1 MKTSMAKPAVMA
13 AEKTRW
19 LALGAAV
26 GPVLFTLSWFVLGF
40 LSPGYTLWGTKIAPY
55 SPLSQPV
62 SELGLGPT
70 GPLMNTAFVVGGL
83 LLLVGVT
90 GALQSTRQV
99 GAVARRTCSALLA
112 LSPLGVILDEI
123 AHHRIVAGRRNPKE
137 LWPKQ
142 QFASH
147 R

>member
-1 MKTSMAKPAVMA
+1 MAKPALMA

-62 SELGLGPT
+62 SGLGLGPT
-70 GPLMNTAFVVGGL
+70 GPLMNTAFVVSGL

-90 GALQSTRQV
+90 GALQSIRQV
-99 GAVARRTCSALLA
+99 GAVARAEPAQRCSR
-112 LSPLGVILDEI
+112 SRP
-123 AHHRIVAGRRNPKE
+123 
-137 LWPKQ
+137 
-142 QFASH
+142 
-147 R
+147 